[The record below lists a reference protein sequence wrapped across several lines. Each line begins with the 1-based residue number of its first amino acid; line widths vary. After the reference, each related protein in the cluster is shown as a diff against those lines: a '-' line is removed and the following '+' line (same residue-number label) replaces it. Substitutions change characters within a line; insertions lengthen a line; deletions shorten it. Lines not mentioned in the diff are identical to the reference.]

1 MGNSMIEV
9 CNLIKTYKSFKLDN
23 ASFDLASGRITGLIG
38 ANGAGKSTILRI
50 LIGLVKSESGEIS
63 IDGNKVSNLGE
74 KLRVGFVS
82 QELNIYSDQK
92 MSLLSAFV
100 KDIYKKQWDDE
111 LFRHY
116 MRDVFALNEDLKI
129 KELSTG
135 MRVKFFLAMELA
147 KKPECLLLDEVTSG
161 LDPMIRD
168 EVLDILL
175 EIARRDNIPVLMSSH
190 ITEDLEKIADTII
203 YIDSGRIL
211 LEDTVDNIKN
221 DYFKVTG
228 EELGNL
234 SEDIRNIVLSKG
246 IKTHQ
251 YYVYDASGLESNERA
266 GSPAMLSDVLSFLR
280 KG

>member
-1 MGNSMIEV
+1 MIEV
-9 CNLIKTYKSFKLDN
+9 RNLNKTYKSFKLGN
-23 ASFDLASGRITGLIG
+23 ASFDLESGKITGLIG
-38 ANGAGKSTILRI
+38 VNGAGKSTILRI

-63 IDGNKVSNLGE
+63 IDGNKVLDLGE

-92 MSLLSAFV
+92 MSALSAFV
-100 KDIYKKQWDDE
+100 KDIYRKQWNDD

-116 MRDVFALNEDLKI
+116 MNDVFALKDDLKI

-168 EVLDILL
+168 EVLDILQG
-175 EIARRDNIPVLMSSH
+175 IAQEDNIPVLMSSH
-190 ITEDLEKIADTII
+190 ITEDLEKIADKII

-211 LEDTVDNIKN
+211 LEDSVENIKKN
-221 DYFKVTG
+221 YYRINEEELSKLG
-228 EELGNL
+228 EETRALIL
-234 SEDIRNIVLSKG
+234 DKG
-246 IKTHQ
+246 IKQHQ
-251 YYVYDASGLESNERA
+251 YYVYDASGIEKVEKA
-266 GSPAMLSDVLSFLR
+266 GSPALLSDVLSFLR
-280 KG
+280 RG

>member
-1 MGNSMIEV
+1 MIEV
-9 CNLIKTYKSFKLDN
+9 RNLNKTYKSFKLGN
-23 ASFDLASGRITGLIG
+23 ASFDLESGKITGLIG
-38 ANGAGKSTILRI
+38 VNGAGKSTILRI

-63 IDGNKVSNLGE
+63 IDGNKVSDLGE

-92 MSLLSAFV
+92 MSALSAFV
-100 KDIYKKQWDDE
+100 KDIYRKQWNDD

-116 MRDVFALNEDLKI
+116 MNDVFALKDDLKI

-168 EVLDILL
+168 EVLDILQG
-175 EIARRDNIPVLMSSH
+175 IAQEDNIPVLMSSH
-190 ITEDLEKIADTII
+190 ITEDLEKIADKII

-211 LEDTVDNIKN
+211 LEDTVENIKKN
-221 DYFKVTG
+221 YYRINEEALSKLG
-228 EELGNL
+228 EETRALIL
-234 SEDIRNIVLSKG
+234 DKG
-246 IKTHQ
+246 IKQHQ
-251 YYVYDASGLESNERA
+251 YYVYDASGIENVEKA
-266 GSPAMLSDVLSFLR
+266 GSPALLSDVLSFLR
-280 KG
+280 RG